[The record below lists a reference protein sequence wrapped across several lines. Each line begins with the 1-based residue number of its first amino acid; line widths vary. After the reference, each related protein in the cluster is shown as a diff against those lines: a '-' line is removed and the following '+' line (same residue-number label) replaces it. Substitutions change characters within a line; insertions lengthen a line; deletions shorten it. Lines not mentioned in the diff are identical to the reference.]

1 MHLRP
6 GTHTLGVVTP
16 NGAAIRAFRK
26 LRGMSLRRLA
36 QLVERDPGYLS
47 HVERDLQGAGDET
60 LKRIAKKLDVSLD
73 AITREKTR
81 DQD

>member
-1 MHLRP
+1 
-6 GTHTLGVVTP
+6 
-16 NGAAIRAFRK
+16 
-26 LRGMSLRRLA
+26 MSLRRLA
-36 QLVERDPGYLS
+36 QLIDRDPGYLS